1 MKVLSHPNIVNL
13 VEVIDDP
20 TDDHLYMGILY
31 FSLVLSSPSVNTCC
45 LFNHVPTFVQSLNMW
60 KANGSLMILVHLVV
74 LEKKLQGSTYV
85 A

>member
-20 TDDHLYMGILY
+20 TDDHLYMGICTFPL
-31 FSLVLSSPSVNTCC
+31 FCSLPQSILCC
-45 LFNHVPTFVQSLNMW
+45 FFNHVPTFVQSLNMW

-74 LEKKLQGSTYV
+74 LEKKLHGSTYV
-85 A
+85 T